1 MMHLRVRSAFAFS
14 EEVIPTTY
22 EWGLNMIPIFSER
35 QWEESSWGSPFNEN
49 GRLSSPHIS
58 RFSAFS
64 SSYTGQLPAA
74 RLAARC
80 VAQRPRP
87 TSQLPPPC
95 DSASIDVHDSLR
107 ALMKAA

>member
-1 MMHLRVRSAFAFS
+1 MREELMGILQSPHFAF
-14 EEVIPTTY
+14 V
-22 EWGLNMIPIFSER
+22 
-35 QWEESSWGSPFNEN
+35 
-49 GRLSSPHIS
+49 
-58 RFSAFS
+58 SAFS
-64 SSYTGQLPAA
+64 SSYAGQLPAA